1 MQHVRFARRER
12 IIKRDTPG
20 LLQNNS
26 PERSKEL
33 IEAYDS
39 VLSNYKYLFEQPWG
53 KRAGNRI
60 RQQVLI
66 KEGIGI
72 L

>member
-39 VLSNYKYLFEQPWG
+39 VLSNYKYLFE
-53 KRAGNRI
+53 
-60 RQQVLI
+60 
-66 KEGIGI
+66 
-72 L
+72 